1 MSSHDPTKA
10 RLLESAGEEFAEKGF
25 AGATVRSICRR
36 AGANVAAVNYHFGDK
51 EQLYIQS
58 VIEAHRCGME
68 PIPEGFWERGTPS
81 ERLRA
86 FIRNF
91 LTNVLAVD
99 RFPSWHQAL
108 MLRELIRPTSACEAL
123 VREFIRPK
131 FEGLKSILREVVPGA
146 DERRLN
152 ATCFSII
159 GQCLHY
165 RVARPVAERLIGKE
179 GLASLDLEYL
189 TEHITG
195 FTLAALGLAAPLVGP
210 GRPDAGEE
218 VEGRGFAHD
227 EFAEAEGRGG
237 RG

>member
-1 MSSHDPTKA
+1 MASQDPTKA

-25 AGATVRSICRR
+25 AGATVRSICRK

-51 EQLYIQS
+51 EQLYIQA

-68 PIPEGFWERGTPS
+68 PIPEGFWERGTPA

-99 RFPSWHQAL
+99 RFRSWHHAL

-131 FEGLKSILREVVPGA
+131 FEGLKGILREIVPGA
-146 DERRLN
+146 DDRRLN

-179 GLASLDLEYL
+179 GLAELDLDYL
-189 TEHITG
+189 TEHIAG
-195 FTLAALGLAAPLVGP
+195 FTLAALGLAAPLVEADRADSGP
-210 GRPDAGEE
+210 EL
-218 VEGRGFAHD
+218 EGRGFAHD
-227 EFAEAEGRGG
+227 AFVEAHGRGG
-237 RG
+237 EG